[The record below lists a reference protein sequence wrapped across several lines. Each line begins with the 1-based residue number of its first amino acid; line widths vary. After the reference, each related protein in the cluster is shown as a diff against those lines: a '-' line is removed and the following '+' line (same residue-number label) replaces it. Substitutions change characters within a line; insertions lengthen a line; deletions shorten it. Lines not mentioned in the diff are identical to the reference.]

1 MEFLLQIVFVGS
13 ISVITFLALY
23 ILLIF
28 IVNSIQKKKDSAKY
42 FNKSKKNGFIFSD
55 TANETANSY

>member
-1 MEFLLQIVFVGS
+1 MEFLLQIVSIGS

-42 FNKSKKNGFIFSD
+42 LNESKKNGFIFSD
-55 TANETANSY
+55 IANETADSY

>member
-1 MEFLLQIVFVGS
+1 MEFLLQIVSIGS

-28 IVNSIQKKKDSAKY
+28 IVNSIQKKKDSAND
-42 FNKSKKNGFIFSD
+42 FNDHRKKGVIFSE
-55 TANETANSY
+55 TANETVY

>member
-1 MEFLLQIVFVGS
+1 MEFLLQIVSIGS

-28 IVNSIQKKKDSAKY
+28 IVNSIQKKKDSAND
-42 FNKSKKNGFIFSD
+42 FNDDRKKGVIFSE
-55 TANETANSY
+55 TANETAY

>member
-1 MEFLLQIVFVGS
+1 MGFLLQIVFIGS

-42 FNKSKKNGFIFSD
+42 FNKSNKNGFIFSD